1 MAVRS
6 GALIFRT
13 SSPKIALHGQL
24 PDLGVQLLDLALPL
38 RLGVRADARVERPA
52 RVLEQLLLPGV
63 DLVRMNLVL
72 PRQIGGGRL
81 LAHRRQRDPRLHRR
95 VDLPPCLLRHR
106 LLRLSGD
113 ILYLVARAGRNGA
126 EFGIR
131 TTGAREWAFSGRF
144 PSLSGHFL

>member
-38 RLGVRADARVERPA
+38 RLGVRAEARVERPA

-72 PRQIGGGRL
+72 PRQIGGGRFL
-81 LAHRRQRDPRLHRR
+81 TDRGERNLRLGRR
-95 VDLPPCLLRHR
+95 VDLPSRLLRHHP
-106 LLRLSGD
+106 LRLS
-113 ILYLVARAGRNGA
+113 
-126 EFGIR
+126 
-131 TTGAREWAFSGRF
+131 
-144 PSLSGHFL
+144 